1 MTFFDKYSFRQKNY
15 GLIVL
20 AILLIAVSYKGAISI
35 TVEKYR
41 YSQDL
46 ESKLIKSK
54 TAVDVVKNKQLLI
67 ANLNRHLGEENNTIE
82 QVQQEFLNF
91 FAKKNTALKVQQID
105 DVLNYKHPDFE
116 INTHKI
122 ILQGDFISSVR
133 FIYELEQKFNSA
145 KILNVSY
152 KYEKVSNED
161 RFVLNT
167 TILIQNFL
175 R

>member
-1 MTFFDKYSFRQKNY
+1 MTFFDKYSFKQKNY

-20 AILLIAVSYKGAISI
+20 AVLLVAVSYKRAISV
-35 TVEKYR
+35 TVEKYN

-46 ESKLIKSK
+46 EGKLVKASS
-54 TAVDVVKNKQLLI
+54 AENDVKNKQQFI
-67 ANLNRHLGEENNTIE
+67 ANLNRHLGEENNTVE

-91 FAKKNTALKVQQID
+91 FAKYSIKLKVQQID

-122 ILQGDFISSVR
+122 ILQGDYINSVK

-152 KYEKVSNED
+152 EYIKVSNED
-161 RFVLNT
+161 RFALNT